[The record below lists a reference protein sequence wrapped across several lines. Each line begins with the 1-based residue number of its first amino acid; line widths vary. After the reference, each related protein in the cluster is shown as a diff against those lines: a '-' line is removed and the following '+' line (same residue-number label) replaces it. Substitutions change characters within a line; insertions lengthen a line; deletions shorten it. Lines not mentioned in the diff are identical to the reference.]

1 MEAWHT
7 MTPGQACAALKSDLT
22 QGLSP
27 GEVKLRLEEQGP
39 NELNKTPRTPLL
51 RRLWEQLKDP
61 MILVLLAAA
70 AVSYLA
76 SRGEDWLDTVIILL
90 IVLVNAVISLIQES
104 NAERAL
110 EALQA
115 MAAPQAR
122 VIRAGGHQKIA
133 AAGLVP
139 GDIIQLEA
147 GDYVPADARL
157 IEAAGLR
164 VDESAITGESVPVE
178 KRAEPTLAKDTP
190 LGDRVNLL
198 IGSTVVTGGR
208 ATALVVA
215 TGMDTEVGRIAAL
228 LMNQGR
234 GETPLQ
240 KKMGEISKTLSFVC
254 LSACAVMFGVGL
266 LQGKEMLSMFL
277 IAVSLAVAAIPEGL
291 PAIVTIVL
299 AMGVQQMAGRNAI
312 VKKLPAVE
320 TLGCASVI

>member
-164 VDESAITGESVPVE
+164 VDESAITG
-178 KRAEPTLAKDTP
+178 
-190 LGDRVNLL
+190 
-198 IGSTVVTGGR
+198 
-208 ATALVVA
+208 
-215 TGMDTEVGRIAAL
+215 
-228 LMNQGR
+228 
-234 GETPLQ
+234 
-240 KKMGEISKTLSFVC
+240 
-254 LSACAVMFGVGL
+254 
-266 LQGKEMLSMFL
+266 
-277 IAVSLAVAAIPEGL
+277 
-291 PAIVTIVL
+291 
-299 AMGVQQMAGRNAI
+299 
-312 VKKLPAVE
+312 
-320 TLGCASVI
+320 